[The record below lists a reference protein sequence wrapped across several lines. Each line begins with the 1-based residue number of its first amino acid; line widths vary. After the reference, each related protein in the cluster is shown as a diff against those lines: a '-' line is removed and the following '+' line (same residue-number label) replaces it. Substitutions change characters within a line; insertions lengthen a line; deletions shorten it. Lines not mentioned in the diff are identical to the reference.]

1 MKKLLLI
8 ASVFMMAFMTSCG
21 SIKGYQKAPAVSMTP
36 EVRMNVN
43 LDDVEFLGETTIT
56 VDCRTYFGIFHRI
69 DKVNN
74 VTFDRRRNTSVNLYG
89 NIDMNIPDDLKYAAE
104 KVLNDF
110 PEADFFSPGVYKE
123 EVNSMFL
130 GRIRTKTMVIKAYK
144 YKK

>member
-74 VTFDRRRNTSVNLYG
+74 VTFDRRRNTAVNLYG

-144 YKK
+144 YKE

>member
-8 ASVFMMAFMTSCG
+8 ASVLMMAFLTSCG

-36 EVRMNVN
+36 EVRMNVS

-56 VDCRTYFGIFHRI
+56 VDSRSYFGIFHRI
-69 DKVNN
+69 DKVNGI
-74 VTFDRRRNTSVNLYG
+74 TFDRHRNTAVNLYG
-89 NIDMNIPDDLKYAAE
+89 DLEMNIPNELKYAAE
-104 KVLNDF
+104 KVLTDF

-123 EVNSMFL
+123 EVNKLFL
-130 GRIRTKTMVIKAYK
+130 GKIKTETMVIKAYK